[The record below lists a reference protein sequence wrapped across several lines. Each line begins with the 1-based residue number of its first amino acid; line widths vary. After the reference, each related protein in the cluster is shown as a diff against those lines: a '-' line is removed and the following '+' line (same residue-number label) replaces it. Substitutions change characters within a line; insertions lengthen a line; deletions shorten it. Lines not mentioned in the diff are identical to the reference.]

1 MKIFE
6 WGGIEG
12 FLLHLGEYL
21 GGRGNF
27 LMSLA
32 SSVLV
37 NAVSGALAVASCTLA
52 RGKQI
57 HSYIYWCTS

>member
-12 FLLHLGEYL
+12 FLLRLGEYL

-37 NAVSGALAVASCTLA
+37 NAVSGALAVA
-52 RGKQI
+52 
-57 HSYIYWCTS
+57 